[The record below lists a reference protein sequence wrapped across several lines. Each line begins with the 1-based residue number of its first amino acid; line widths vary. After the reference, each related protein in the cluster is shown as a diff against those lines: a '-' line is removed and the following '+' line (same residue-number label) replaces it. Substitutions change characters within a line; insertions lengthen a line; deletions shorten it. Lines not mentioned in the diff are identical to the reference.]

1 MLAFVAVHVSVADD
15 AKDSDGRTIEARGDS
30 AGETSP

>member
-15 AKDSDGRTIEARGDS
+15 AKDSDGRTIEASGGPTS
-30 AGETSP
+30 ETSP